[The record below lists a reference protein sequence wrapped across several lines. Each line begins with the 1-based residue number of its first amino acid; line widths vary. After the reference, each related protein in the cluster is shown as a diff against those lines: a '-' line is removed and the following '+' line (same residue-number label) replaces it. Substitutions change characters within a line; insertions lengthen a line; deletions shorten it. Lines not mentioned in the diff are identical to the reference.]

1 MKKEMFFIWVVLCL
15 TAHIVRFVYELLKYK
30 KIIVPGRLSFGIVF
44 VSMILLW
51 ISWFSLCG
59 LDPYRIVLPG
69 IVKYS
74 GIALVVAGM
83 ILFVAGFLTIKSL
96 ESYQGDLM
104 TRGIYAWVRHPMYL
118 GFILWLIGFP
128 VFCGA
133 VFSFF
138 LSLPFIANVLFWRYL
153 EEKELAERFPAYRDY
168 KKKTIF

>member
-1 MKKEMFFIWVVLCL
+1 MPLIQVVVVL
-15 TAHIVRFVYELLKYK
+15 IVV
-30 KIIVPGRLSFGIVF
+30 
-44 VSMILLW
+44 
-51 ISWFSLCG
+51 
-59 LDPYRIVLPG
+59 
-69 IVKYS
+69 
-74 GIALVVAGM
+74 
-83 ILFVAGFLTIKSL
+83 
-96 ESYQGDLM
+96 
-104 TRGIYAWVRHPMYL
+104 